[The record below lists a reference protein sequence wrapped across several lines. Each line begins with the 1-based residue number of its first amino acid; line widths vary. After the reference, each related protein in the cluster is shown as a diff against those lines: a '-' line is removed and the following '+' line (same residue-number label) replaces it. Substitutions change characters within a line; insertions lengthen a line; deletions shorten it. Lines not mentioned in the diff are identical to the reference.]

1 VHPGKLTS
9 VARRFP
15 DIYNINMKKR
25 DVGSQNATLTTMP
38 SDAEIRKILIDRV
51 DVQNKSVGI
60 VVGIIGSKER
70 RVISYGHLDV
80 GDPRPLNGDTVFE
93 IGSITKV
100 FTSLLL
106 ADMVQRG
113 EVSLDDPVARYLPS
127 TVKVPERNGRK
138 ITLVD
143 LAAHTSGLPRY
154 PGNLYRTNPKNPFAD
169 YTVEQL
175 YECLSS
181 CQLQWDIGSK
191 CEYCNLLG
199 VGLLGHVLERIAD
212 MDYESLVRSRIC
224 APLSMN
230 DTRITLTPE
239 MKARLAVGHDVTL
252 KPTENWDLPTFA
264 GAGALRSTV
273 NDLFIFLSA
282 NLGFTMSPLAP
293 AMAAQLKVRHRPAG
307 PDPRDYY
314 CLGWGI
320 SVTND
325 KEVICHS
332 GGTGGYCTWAGYD
345 AGTRVGVVALSN
357 TTFHH
362 VDDIGIHLLD
372 PGFPL
377 GKLHT
382 EVKVDTGLYDAYVGK
397 YQLRPDFIIAV
408 SREGDRLFSQAT
420 GEPKFQLFPESDR
433 DYFYKDMEAQI
444 TFVTGDEGR
453 ATELVI
459 HQFGKDDRLKRVE

>member
-1 VHPGKLTS
+1 MNDMNKKNKRVVGPPVTTS
-9 VARRFP
+9 
-15 DIYNINMKKR
+15 
-25 DVGSQNATLTTMP
+25 TTMP

-51 DVQNKSVGI
+51 DVQHKSVGI
-60 VVGIIGSKER
+60 IAGVIGSKER

-106 ADMVQRG
+106 ADMAQRG

-143 LAAHTSGLPRY
+143 LATHTSGLPRY

-212 MDYESLVRSRIC
+212 MDYESLVCSRIC
-224 APLSMN
+224 APLGMSS
-230 DTRITLTPE
+230 TGITLTPE
-239 MKARLAVGHDVTL
+239 MKTRLAVGHDLTL
-252 KPTENWDLPTFA
+252 KPTQNWDLPTFA

-282 NLGFTMSPLAP
+282 NLGFTKSPLAT
-293 AMAAQLKVRHRPAG
+293 AMATQLKVRHRPVG
-307 PDPRDYY
+307 QDPRDYY

-320 SVTND
+320 SVTNG

-332 GGTGGYCTWAGYD
+332 GGTGGYCTWVGYD
-345 AGTRVGVVALSN
+345 AGTRVGVVVLSN

-362 VDDIGIHLLD
+362 VDDIGLHLFD
-372 PGFPL
+372 ASFPL
-377 GKLHT
+377 EKLHT
-382 EVKVDTGLYDAYVGK
+382 EVKVDTGLYDAYVGN
-397 YQLRPDFIIAV
+397 YQLRPDFIITI
-408 SREGDRLFSQAT
+408 SHEGDSLFIQAT

-433 DYFYKDMEAQI
+433 DYFLKASDGQY
-444 TFVTGDEGR
+444 TFVTGEAGR
-453 ATELVI
+453 ATGLVI
-459 HQFGKDDRLKRVE
+459 HQFGKDSHLKRLE